1 MILYELEGLLLQL
14 ISDNNELLA
23 TTLTAIKIFERI
35 NVEMDLKSPKNN
47 VMIITQSQMMVVVRT
62 AL

>member
-35 NVEMDLKSPKNN
+35 NVEMDLKSLKND
-47 VMIITQSQMMVVVRT
+47 VMIITHFQMMVVAQTV
-62 AL
+62 L

>member
-47 VMIITQSQMMVVVRT
+47 VMIITHFQMMVVAQTV
-62 AL
+62 L

>member
-35 NVEMDLKSPKNN
+35 NVEMDLKLLKKS

-62 AL
+62 VL

>member
-14 ISDNNELLA
+14 ISDNYELLA
-23 TTLTAIKIFERI
+23 TTLTAIRIFERI
-35 NVEMDLKSPKNN
+35 NVEMDLKLLKSN

-62 AL
+62 VL

>member
-23 TTLTAIKIFERI
+23 TPLISIRIFEKM
-35 NVEMDLKSPKNN
+35 NVEMDLKLLKSN
-47 VMIITQSQMMVVVRT
+47 VMIITQYLMMAEVQHV
-62 AL
+62 